1 MYLILCIYK
10 HNELI
15 LILFNNFQL
24 MTSTQLSRK
33 LKASK
38 LPETLTIRI
47 HRAISWLK
55 SAEKQDGNLDMKFIS
70 LWIALN
76 TCYAVDLNGI
86 SSKPERA
93 KLRDF
98 TSSLVLYDRSRLYNL
113 FWEKFSG
120 PVRMLIENRFVYEK
134 FWEFNRGEIQDYLTP
149 FNKSITIAH
158 NCLSKENI
166 EGLLEIVL
174 ERLYTLRNSIVHGGA
189 TYNSKLNRTQLRDA
203 SNIMQLLVPIII
215 DIMMENS
222 NHDWGEIAY
231 PVVL

>member
-1 MYLILCIYK
+1 
-10 HNELI
+10 
-15 LILFNNFQL
+15 

-33 LKASK
+33 LKASE

-47 HRAISWLK
+47 HRAISWIK

-98 TSSLVLYDRSRLYNL
+98 TSSLVQYDRSRLYNL

-120 PVRMLIENRFVYEK
+120 PVRMLIENKFVYEK

-149 FNKSITIAH
+149 FNKSITTAH

-189 TYNSKLNRTQLRDA
+189 TYNSKLNRVQLRDA
-203 SNIMQLLVPIII
+203 CNIMQLLVPIII

-222 NHDWGEIAY
+222 NHDWGDIAY
-231 PVVL
+231 PVVN

>member
-1 MYLILCIYK
+1 
-10 HNELI
+10 
-15 LILFNNFQL
+15 
-24 MTSTQLSRK
+24 MTPAQLSRK
-33 LKASK
+33 LKASE

-47 HRAISWLK
+47 HRAISWIK

-120 PVRMLIENRFVYEK
+120 PVKMLIENKFVYEK

-149 FNKSITIAH
+149 FNKSITTAH

-174 ERLYTLRNSIVHGGA
+174 ERLYTLRNSIVHGVA
-189 TYNSKLNRTQLRDA
+189 TYNSKLNRVQLRDA
-203 SNIMQLLVPIII
+203 CNIMQLLVPIII

-222 NHDWGEIAY
+222 NHDWGDIAY
-231 PVVL
+231 PVVN

>member
-1 MYLILCIYK
+1 L
-10 HNELI
+10 
-15 LILFNNFQL
+15 
-24 MTSTQLSRK
+24 
-33 LKASK
+33 
-38 LPETLTIRI
+38 
-47 HRAISWLK
+47 
-55 SAEKQDGNLDMKFIS
+55 KFIS

-120 PVRMLIENRFVYEK
+120 PVRMLIENKFVYEK

-149 FNKSITIAH
+149 FNKSITTAH

-189 TYNSKLNRTQLRDA
+189 TYNSKLNRVQLRDA
-203 SNIMQLLVPIII
+203 CNIMQLLVPIII
-215 DIMMENS
+215 DIMIENKH
-222 NHDWGEIAY
+222 HDWGDIAY
-231 PVVL
+231 PVVN

>member
-1 MYLILCIYK
+1 
-10 HNELI
+10 
-15 LILFNNFQL
+15 

-33 LKASK
+33 LKASE

-47 HRAISWLK
+47 HRAISWIK

-98 TSSLVLYDRSRLYNL
+98 TGSLVLYDRSRLYNL

-120 PVRMLIENRFVYEK
+120 PVRMLIENKFVYEK

-149 FNKSITIAH
+149 FNKSITTAH

-189 TYNSKLNRTQLRDA
+189 TYNSKLNRVQLRDA

-215 DIMMENS
+215 EIMMENS
-222 NHDWGEIAY
+222 DHNWGDIAY
-231 PVVL
+231 PVVK